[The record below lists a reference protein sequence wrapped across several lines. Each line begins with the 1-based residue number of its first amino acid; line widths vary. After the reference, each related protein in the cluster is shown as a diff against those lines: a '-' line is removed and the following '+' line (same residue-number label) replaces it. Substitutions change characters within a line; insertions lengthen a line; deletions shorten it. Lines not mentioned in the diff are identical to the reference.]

1 MREKTIGIAALCA
14 AIVILGA
21 AATLPL
27 VATAIG
33 VFEIV
38 ALSAGNGDPTWNDDD
53 LGAAALTAVVL
64 LCLLAFSGGIGYALA
79 TICKLRAGRTVLLS
93 ILSTLAIAA
102 IGCVLVTTVWR

>member
-53 LGAAALTAVVL
+53 LGAAALTAAVL
-64 LCLLAFSGGIGYALA
+64 LCLLAFSGGIGSALA
-79 TICKLRAGRTVLLS
+79 KMGKLPARSTVLVSVLS
-93 ILSTLAIAA
+93 ALAIAA
-102 IGCVLVTTVWR
+102 IGCVLVTAVLR